1 MIWQQESE
9 TIMTDKTQLLD
20 QLLEDLAGEEM
31 SEFVDHVDLDNE
43 YSKFSEVDEF
53 ADIDNFH

>member
-1 MIWQQESE
+1 
-9 TIMTDKTQLLD
+9 MTDKTQLLD